1 MDDKFMGIEV
11 FVYGTLKKGCS
22 NHHFLKDSDFVRH
35 EILKDHAIYVPRGMR
50 FPIMLKSKGDKVY
63 GEVYRISST
72 TLAKLDMLES
82 EGHLYNRVND
92 IELGFQYYLYNEND
106 AWEIN
111 KSKDKIDSGYW
122 KTMFEVDLN
131 LIIDNRNY
139 TDKADKLVF
148 HMRFFDGKR
157 APTNKIYMDLVKR
170 RSYLDL
176 NTENEEIFLRDCII
190 EGVVSEFREP
200 IHRFYNM

>member
-1 MDDKFMGIEV
+1 MTTEI
-11 FVYGTLKKGCS
+11 FVYGTLKKGGG

-35 EILKDHAIYVPRGMR
+35 EILKDHAIYQPNQFG
-50 FPIMLKSKGDKVY
+50 FPLLIQSKGDKVY
-63 GEVYRISST
+63 GEVYRITST

-82 EGHLYNRVND
+82 EGYLYNRVND
-92 IELGFQYYLYNEND
+92 IELGFQYYLFNEND
-106 AWEIN
+106 AWEVN

-122 KTMFEVDLN
+122 KTKSEVDLN

-148 HMRFFDGKR
+148 HMRFFDGQR

-176 NTENEEIFLRDCII
+176 NTEDEEIFLRDCII
-190 EGVVSEFREP
+190 NGVVSEFKEP

>member
-1 MDDKFMGIEV
+1 MTEV
-11 FVYGTLKKGCS
+11 FVYGTLKKGGG
-22 NHHFLKDSDFVRH
+22 NHHFLKDSDFIRH
-35 EILKDHAIYVPRGMR
+35 EILVDHSIYVPKGFR
-50 FPIMLKSKGDKVY
+50 FPLMLKNKGGKVY
-63 GEVYRISST
+63 GEIYRVSSKV
-72 TLAKLDMLES
+72 LAKLDMLES

-92 IELGFQYYLYNEND
+92 VKLGYQYYLFNETN

-111 KSKDKIDSGYW
+111 KENDIINNGYW
-122 KTMFEVDLN
+122 KTVSEVELN
-131 LIIDNRNY
+131 VIIDNRNY

-148 HMRFFDGKR
+148 HMRFFDGQR

-190 EGVVSEFREP
+190 NGVVSEFAEP
-200 IHRFYNM
+200 THRFYYM

>member
-1 MDDKFMGIEV
+1 MTTEV
-11 FVYGTLKKGCS
+11 FVYGTLKKGGG

-35 EILKDHAIYVPRGMR
+35 EILKDHAIYVPKNMR
-50 FPIMLKSKGDKVY
+50 FPLMLKSKGDKVY
-63 GEVYRISST
+63 GEVYRITST

-82 EGHLYNRVND
+82 EGHLYNRIND
-92 IELGFQYYLYNEND
+92 VELGFQYYLFNEND

-111 KSKDKIDSGYW
+111 KSKDKINSGYW
-122 KTMFEVDLN
+122 KTQSEVDLN

-148 HMRFFDGKR
+148 HMRFFDGQR

-176 NTENEEIFLRDCII
+176 NTEDEEIFLRDCII
-190 EGVVSEFREP
+190 NGVVSEFKEP
-200 IHRFYNM
+200 VHRFYNM

>member
-1 MDDKFMGIEV
+1 MTTEV
-11 FVYGTLKKGCS
+11 FVYGTLKKGGG

-35 EILKDHAIYVPRGMR
+35 EILKDHAIYQPNLFG
-50 FPIMLKSKGDKVY
+50 FPLLIQSKGDKVY
-63 GEVYRISST
+63 GEVYRITST
-72 TLAKLDMLES
+72 TLAKLDMLEN
-82 EGHLYNRVND
+82 EGHLYNRIND
-92 IELGFQYYLYNEND
+92 IELGFQYYLFNEND
-106 AWEIN
+106 AWEVN

-122 KTMFEVDLN
+122 KTKSEVDLN

-148 HMRFFDGKR
+148 HMRFFDGQR

-176 NTENEEIFLRDCII
+176 NTEDEEIFLRDCII
-190 EGVVSEFREP
+190 NGVVSEFKEP
-200 IHRFYNM
+200 VHRFYNM

>member
-1 MDDKFMGIEV
+1 MTTEV
-11 FVYGTLKKGCS
+11 FVYGTLKKGGG

-35 EILKDHAIYVPRGMR
+35 EILKDHAIYQPNQFG
-50 FPIMLKSKGDKVY
+50 FPLLIQSKGDKVY
-63 GEVYRISST
+63 GEVYRITST

-92 IELGFQYYLYNEND
+92 IELGFQYYLFNEND
-106 AWEIN
+106 AWEVN

-122 KTMFEVDLN
+122 KTKSEVDLN

-148 HMRFFDGKR
+148 HMRFFDGQR

-176 NTENEEIFLRDCII
+176 NTEDEEIFLRDCII
-190 EGVVSEFREP
+190 NGVVSEFKEP